1 MIRHRC
7 HRYGEIWGGVGDE
20 VWCRCH
26 RYGEVWEMRCG
37 VGVRYGEIWEV
48 WEMRCGVGVI
58 GMGRCG
64 R

>member
-1 MIRHRC
+1 MWCRC
-7 HRYGEIWGGVGDE
+7 HRYGEIW
-20 VWCRCH
+20 
-26 RYGEVWEMRCG
+26 EVWEMRCRCH
-37 VGVRYGEIWEV
+37 RYGEIWEV